1 MAYTKPYP
9 HRQDAESFDA
19 RLIMANPYHRARQYE
34 HQRKAFGLPCA
45 PDENGVEADS
55 FGRDQ
60 MPTPQ
65 AHQVR
70 YQSCFDGAAGYSHAE
85 ADGAAVCKTAPYRQG
100 IREVPVQALTD
111 DVLPPAYS
119 ESTASH
125 ESLYAFPH
133 PSNAPRP
140 SPSLPGVASPSPSSP
155 PRLSKLIAIPATDAT
170 PGSPFLRA
178 YPPALSPFALPPAPF
193 LAFIDALNRA
203 SVASPPVQALRL
215 AGNVVG
221 MVPLHTAQVVGGAVN
236 AAATVA
242 TIAVSKAR
250 VAALLRGANSDVF
263 GPRGLRV
270 GVVGFRDV
278 ALLAGMPFV
287 DARGEIDKDAVV
299 LRPFGAD
306 DESQGGD
313 HGSTPGI
320 TDDDIRTQS
329 VQQRRLR
336 ALQPWLSPLDIDDH
350 PAPSSTPSPT
360 TTTSSSSSSSN
371 PLSKMH
377 AAASDRQR
385 RKEEAK
391 LLSSR
396 RKAHDKWTSEQAKLA
411 REHARETQKLDR
423 EEGRARG
430 RDSEA
435 DLRRVQRRREKVER
449 EYERDLERAER
460 GRGRRDGEEKGLRKL
475 CFLVVTHADGTAGR

>member
-1 MAYTKPYP
+1 MAPFLIRRLCASLTETAMDLAVVQIRRPGTGITGLSGTQARHGHSHVIKTATWPRKFKMSGKLLPMKRARLEELESCSTGLSRQPETTMAYTKPYP

-85 ADGAAVCKTAPYRQG
+85 ADGAAVCKTAPYRRG

-170 PGSPFLRA
+170 PG
-178 YPPALSPFALPPAPF
+178 
-193 LAFIDALNRA
+193 
-203 SVASPPVQALRL
+203 
-215 AGNVVG
+215 
-221 MVPLHTAQVVGGAVN
+221 
-236 AAATVA
+236 
-242 TIAVSKAR
+242 
-250 VAALLRGANSDVF
+250 
-263 GPRGLRV
+263 
-270 GVVGFRDV
+270 
-278 ALLAGMPFV
+278 
-287 DARGEIDKDAVV
+287 
-299 LRPFGAD
+299 
-306 DESQGGD
+306 
-313 HGSTPGI
+313 
-320 TDDDIRTQS
+320 
-329 VQQRRLR
+329 
-336 ALQPWLSPLDIDDH
+336 
-350 PAPSSTPSPT
+350 
-360 TTTSSSSSSSN
+360 
-371 PLSKMH
+371 
-377 AAASDRQR
+377 
-385 RKEEAK
+385 
-391 LLSSR
+391 
-396 RKAHDKWTSEQAKLA
+396 
-411 REHARETQKLDR
+411 
-423 EEGRARG
+423 
-430 RDSEA
+430 
-435 DLRRVQRRREKVER
+435 
-449 EYERDLERAER
+449 
-460 GRGRRDGEEKGLRKL
+460 
-475 CFLVVTHADGTAGR
+475 

>member
-9 HRQDAESFDA
+9 YRQDAESFDA

-55 FGRDQ
+55 FGR
-60 MPTPQ
+60 
-65 AHQVR
+65 
-70 YQSCFDGAAGYSHAE
+70 
-85 ADGAAVCKTAPYRQG
+85 
-100 IREVPVQALTD
+100 
-111 DVLPPAYS
+111 
-119 ESTASH
+119 
-125 ESLYAFPH
+125 
-133 PSNAPRP
+133 
-140 SPSLPGVASPSPSSP
+140 VASPSPSSP

-178 YPPALSPFALPPAPF
+178 YPPALSPFALPPALF

-221 MVPLHTAQVVGGAVN
+221 MVPLHTAQVVGGAVS

-242 TIAVSKAR
+242 TVAVSKAR
-250 VAALLRGANSDVF
+250 VAALLRDANRDMF
-263 GPRGLRV
+263 GPRGLSV

-320 TDDDIRTQS
+320 TDDDIRTHS

-336 ALQPWLSPLDIDDH
+336 PLQPWLSPLDIDDH
-350 PAPSSTPSPT
+350 PAPSSAPSPT
-360 TTTSSSSSSSN
+360 TTTSSSSSSN

>member
-1 MAYTKPYP
+1 MSGKLLPMKRARLEELESCSTGLSRQPETTMAYTKPYP
-9 HRQDAESFDA
+9 YRQDAESFDA
-19 RLIMANPYHRARQYE
+19 RLIMANPYHRARQNE

-70 YQSCFDGAAGYSHAE
+70 YQSCFDGAAGCSHAE
-85 ADGAAVCKTAPYRQG
+85 ADGAA
-100 IREVPVQALTD
+100 
-111 DVLPPAYS
+111 
-119 ESTASH
+119 
-125 ESLYAFPH
+125 
-133 PSNAPRP
+133 
-140 SPSLPGVASPSPSSP
+140 
-155 PRLSKLIAIPATDAT
+155 
-170 PGSPFLRA
+170 
-178 YPPALSPFALPPAPF
+178 
-193 LAFIDALNRA
+193 
-203 SVASPPVQALRL
+203 ALRL

-278 ALLAGMPFV
+278 ALLA
-287 DARGEIDKDAVV
+287 
-299 LRPFGAD
+299 
-306 DESQGGD
+306 
-313 HGSTPGI
+313 
-320 TDDDIRTQS
+320 DDDIRTQS

-435 DLRRVQRRREKVER
+435 DLRRVQRRRRKW
-449 EYERDLERAER
+449 R
-460 GRGRRDGEEKGLRKL
+460 GKL
-475 CFLVVTHADGTAGR
+475 